1 MEGEST
7 NTSRLE
13 RAVQGDYQFSPL
25 EAFSRGREL
34 TEGSKWPLNKAL
46 AVAFVV
52 LIVVYVVFVALP
64 SSLAAA
70 SPDSNLYLA
79 LGVLGQLIYS
89 AAMLPINTSFALMG
103 AKRAAGG
110 DIDQAMLWAYFPK
123 TLKLLGTYIL
133 IAIAV
138 VVGLMLLIIPG
149 IYLAFSYTFALVLVA
164 DKDLGIWEAMEV
176 SRKAITKRWFSFA
189 GLLLLL
195 GVVNMVAI
203 IPLGIGLIWSI
214 PWTIITMGEVYR
226 NMFGY
231 ED

>member
-7 NTSRLE
+7 NTTPLE

-46 AVAFVV
+46 AIAFIA
-52 LIVVYVVFVALP
+52 LIVIYGVFVGIP
-64 SSLAAA
+64 SSLITTN
-70 SPDSNLYLA
+70 PDSSIYLA
-79 LGVLGQLIYS
+79 LGLLGQLIYS
-89 AAMLPINTSFALMG
+89 TAMLPINTSFTLIG

-133 IAIAV
+133 IMVAV
-138 VVGLMLLIIPG
+138 VIGLLLLVIPG

-164 DKDLGIWEAMEV
+164 DKDLGIWEAMEI
-176 SRKAITKRWFSFA
+176 SRKTISKRWFSFA
-189 GLLLLL
+189 GLLVLL
-195 GVVNMVAI
+195 GVVNMIAI

-231 ED
+231 EA

>member
-1 MEGEST
+1 MEVEST
-7 NTSRLE
+7 NTTQIE
-13 RAVQGDYQFSPL
+13 RAIQGDYQFSPL

-34 TEGSKWPLNKAL
+34 SEGSKWPLNKAL
-46 AVAFVV
+46 AIAFVV
-52 LIVVYVVFVALP
+52 LAVVNGVFTGLP
-64 SSLAAA
+64 SSLATAN
-70 SPDSNLYLA
+70 PDSSLYLA
-79 LGVLGQLIYS
+79 LAVLGQLIYS
-89 AAMLPINTSFALMG
+89 ATMLPINTSFTLIG

-123 TLKLLGTYIL
+123 TLKLLGAGIL
-133 IAIAV
+133 IAVAV
-138 VVGLMLLIIPG
+138 CIGLMLLVIPG

-164 DKDLGIWEAMEV
+164 DKDLGIWEAMET
-176 SRKAITKRWFSFA
+176 SRKAISKRWFSFA

-195 GVVNMVAI
+195 GVVNLIAI

-231 ED
+231 EA